1 MRIYIQHA
9 ICYETKIPQSTNN
22 FFFIF
27 LGGGSQNLGAMDG
40 ISLWNALSNNE
51 TSPRT
56 QMLHNIDDRYP
67 NAAVRVGDYKLVK
80 GNQRNNAI
88 IVI

>member
-1 MRIYIQHA
+1 
-9 ICYETKIPQSTNN
+9 
-22 FFFIF
+22 
-27 LGGGSQNLGAMDG
+27 MDG